1 MRVEPVLLSLHHK
14 QYNFSHAAPKS
25 VDVTLYIWD
34 TDLLSESFALGPYLS
49 PFPSS
54 SIGFF
59 LSYEIIFCYCINL
72 FSSDASNSQNEQSQK
87 DISLNTLHT
96 HTHTQCAFDLLEV

>member
-1 MRVEPVLLSLHHK
+1 MRVGPVLLSLHHK

-25 VDVTLYIWD
+25 VDVTLYLWD
-34 TDLLSESFALGPYLS
+34 TDLLSVSFVLGPYLS

-59 LSYEIIFCYCINL
+59 SFPYEIIFCYCINL
-72 FSSDASNSQNEQSQK
+72 FISEASNSQNEQSQK

-96 HTHTQCAFDLLEV
+96 HTNTHNVLLIY